1 MAKLIDKDI
10 IRSKVAHQD
19 ENGGIVIATEQDVT
33 DIIEQNK
40 KEYNMNTGRWKE
52 DVLENKITSIP
63 LTVIDT
69 LNQKGIMKGFDVVDQ
84 KKFRAWLNDPDN
96 RFFRTRQGKI

>member
-1 MAKLIDKDI
+1 MAKLIDKDV
-10 IRSKVAHQD
+10 IRSKVAHHD
-19 ENGGIVIATEQDVT
+19 GNGGIVIATEQDVT

-40 KEYNMNTGRWKE
+40 QEYNMNTGRWKE
-52 DVLENKITSIP
+52 DVLENKIASIP

-84 KKFRAWLNDPDN
+84 KKFRDWLNDPDN